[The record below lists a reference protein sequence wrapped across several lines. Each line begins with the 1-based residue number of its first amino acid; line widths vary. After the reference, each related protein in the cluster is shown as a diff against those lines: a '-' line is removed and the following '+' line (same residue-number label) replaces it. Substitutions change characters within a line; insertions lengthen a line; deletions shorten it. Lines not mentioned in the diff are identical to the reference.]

1 MPDWIGDQMAGVGP
15 EATRDFGRMRTKSG
29 HLPRRGERT
38 KSTPE
43 LNFLRLSG
51 QAAIRR
57 KAVFLARHASD
68 AASGEA

>member
-1 MPDWIGDQMAGVGP
+1 MAGMRKEQSSA
-15 EATRDFGRMRTKSG
+15 EA
-29 HLPRRGERT
+29 RGERT

-43 LNFLRLSG
+43 LKFLRLSG